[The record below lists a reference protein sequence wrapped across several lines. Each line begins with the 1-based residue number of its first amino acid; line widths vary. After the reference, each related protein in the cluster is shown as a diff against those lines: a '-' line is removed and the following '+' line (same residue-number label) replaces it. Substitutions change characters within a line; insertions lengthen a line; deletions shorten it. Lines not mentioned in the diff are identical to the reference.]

1 MLLGW
6 RASLSRPGQRETN
19 RMGDRYSLWVRS
31 GFPGPLRATHRWRCV
46 LFLFATGC
54 SVSVR
59 SSISVSFWLQMPG
72 HGGAGSWSRTG
83 RFCIP
88 WAGRTRAVAPCLLC
102 EDLAVILVLGGGCGS
117 CAHPCEATASGLW
130 SLGSSLPSTGSVVAV
145 LVLGCPVLLAWT
157 DHCFSL
163 GARFLD
169 LASSSVACHP
179 SPSHGLA
186 WLVGLCMSPLFEMV
200 SVLFHGNIGSHFW
213 GISRSVF
220 GSV

>member
-1 MLLGW
+1 M
-6 RASLSRPGQRETN
+6 
-19 RMGDRYSLWVRS
+19 
-31 GFPGPLRATHRWRCV
+31 
-46 LFLFATGC
+46 
-54 SVSVR
+54 SVR
-59 SSISVSFWLQMPG
+59 SSISVSFWLRMPG

-83 RFCIP
+83 RFCVP
-88 WAGRTRAVAPCLLC
+88 WAGCTRAVAPCLLC
-102 EDLAVILVLGGGCGS
+102 EELAVILVLGGGCGA

-145 LVLGCPVLLAWT
+145 LVLGFPVLLAWT
-157 DHCFSL
+157 VHCFSL

-186 WLVGLCMSPLFEMV
+186 RLVGLCMSPLFEMV
-200 SVLFHGNIGSHFW
+200 SVLFCGNIGSHFW

>member
-1 MLLGW
+1 
-6 RASLSRPGQRETN
+6 
-19 RMGDRYSLWVRS
+19 MGDCYSLWVRS

-46 LFLFATGC
+46 PFPFATGYC
-54 SVSVR
+54 VSVR
-59 SSISVSFWLQMPG
+59 SSISVSFWLRMPG

-83 RFCIP
+83 RFCVP

-102 EDLAVILVLGGGCGS
+102 EELAVILVLVGGCGA
-117 CAHPCEATASGLW
+117 CAHPCEATASGPW

-163 GARFLD
+163 GARLLD

-186 WLVGLCMSPLFEMV
+186 RLVGLCMSPLF
-200 SVLFHGNIGSHFW
+200 GNGVCI
-213 GISRSVF
+213 ISWKYRISF
-220 GSV
+220 LGNLSFRLR